1 MPDLAPRYAVLFDN
15 LGPYHMGRLAS
26 LRAHGEVVALEASPT
41 RSEYAWVKPALPEGV
56 IYAPFELSEVDAA
69 NPAGIVCELERHLG
83 AAPPAAIAVPGWS
96 SLAALVATRWAV
108 GRGIAVIAMS
118 ETNADDEPRRAPVE
132 AIKRAVAAHYAG
144 GLAGSRSQA
153 RYLADLGVPREAI
166 ELGYD
171 VVDNDYFA
179 ARAAAVRSSGAMP
192 EIAGRAFPEAMRGR
206 YFLGVNRFVAKK
218 NLPSLVR
225 AYHAFRKG
233 RGDDPADWPLV
244 LLGDGEERGTIE
256 AEIDRLGLRG
266 HVMIPGFLQI
276 DRLPE
281 FYATAGAFVHASTT
295 EQWGLVVNEAMASGL
310 PVVVS
315 QRCGCVEELVE
326 DGVTGIVFDPFDETA
341 ITAAL
346 HAAATLPD
354 REGLIERANA
364 RIAKWDIDRFGAGL
378 AAAARTAANRPP
390 ARPGPLARAGLE
402 LAIARRRRELVAALA
417 ANS

>member
-1 MPDLAPRYAVLFDN
+1 
-15 LGPYHMGRLAS
+15 
-26 LRAHGEVVALEASPT
+26 
-41 RSEYAWVKPALPEGV
+41 
-56 IYAPFELSEVDAA
+56 
-69 NPAGIVCELERHLG
+69 
-83 AAPPAAIAVPGWS
+83 
-96 SLAALVATRWAV
+96 
-108 GRGIAVIAMS
+108 MS
-118 ETNADDEPRRAPVE
+118 ETNSYDEPRRAATE
-132 AIKRAVAAHYAG
+132 AVKRMVVSHYSG
-144 GLAGSRSQA
+144 GLTGSRSQA
-153 RYLADLGVPREAI
+153 DYLSALGAPRDAI
-166 ELGYD
+166 ETGYD
-171 VVDNDYFA
+171 VVANAFFRQ
-179 ARAAAVRSSGAMP
+179 RAAAVRSSDTMP
-192 EIAGRAFPEAMRGR
+192 EVGGQALPEAMRGR

-233 RGDDPADWPLV
+233 RGNDPADWPLV

-364 RIAKWDIDRFGAGL
+364 RIAQWDIDRFGAGL
-378 AAAARTAANRPP
+378 AAAARTAATRPP